1 MKRVPHFITIAIAL
15 AGAAQAAD
23 RLYLKDGTYQVTSEY
38 QVQGDRIHYYSSE
51 RSEWED
57 VPLELVDL
65 DRTKKEASEH
75 QAEIKEETKVVAEEN
90 AAILADQRQGEQ
102 VPAGP
107 GAYYLRG
114 EKIETIKIA
123 EPRMNNNTKRTILRL
138 IAPIPLPGKS
148 TVELDGVKSM
158 NVVDGREPEFYIRLS
173 DEESFG
179 IAKLTV
185 VKNARVVEH
194 LSVMQVQR
202 DRIVD
207 EKVDIL
213 PTFKKQAADL
223 LYKIWP
229 EKPLEPGEYALI
241 QYTEGNMKPQIW
253 DFSVK

>member
-1 MKRVPHFITIAIAL
+1 MKRVPHFIAIAVAL
-15 AGAAQAAD
+15 AGFAQAAD
-23 RLYLKDGTYQVTSEY
+23 HLYLKDGTYQLTSEY
-38 QVQGDRIHYYSSE
+38 QVQGDRIHYYSTE

-57 VPLELVDL
+57 IPLELVDL

-90 AAILADQRQGEQ
+90 HAILAEQRQVEQ
-102 VPAGP
+102 VPGAP

-123 EPRMNNNTKRTILRL
+123 EPKVNNSTKRTILRI
-138 IAPIPLPGKS
+138 IAPIPLAGKA
-148 TVELDGVKSM
+148 TVELDGATSM
-158 NVVDGREPEFYIRLS
+158 NVVDGREPEFYLRLS

-185 VKNARVVEH
+185 LKNARLVEN
-194 LSVMQVQR
+194 LSVMAVQR

-207 EKVDIL
+207 EKVDIV
-213 PTFKKQAADL
+213 PTFKKQAGDL

-229 EKPLEPGEYALI
+229 EKALTPGEYALI
-241 QYTEGNMKPQIW
+241 QYTEGKMNPQVW

>member
-1 MKRVPHFITIAIAL
+1 MKRILQLIAIAVGL

-23 RLYLKDGTYQVTSEY
+23 RLYLKDGTYQATSEY
-38 QVQGDRIHYYSSE
+38 QVQGDRIHYYSTE

-57 VPLELVDL
+57 IPLELVDL
-65 DRTKKEASEH
+65 DRTKKEVSEH
-75 QAEIKEETKVVAEEN
+75 QTEIKEENKVVAEEN
-90 AAILADQRQGEQ
+90 AAILAERRQGEQ
-102 VPAGP
+102 VPAAP

-114 EKIETIKIA
+114 EKLETIKIA
-123 EPRMNNNTKRTILRL
+123 EPKVNNNTKRTILRL
-138 IAPIPLPGKS
+138 IAPIPLAGKS
-148 TVELDGVKSM
+148 TVELDGVASM
-158 NVVDGREPEFYIRLS
+158 NVVNGREPEFYLRLS
-173 DEESFG
+173 DEEGFG

-194 LSVMQVQR
+194 LSVLQVQK

-229 EKPLEPGEYALI
+229 EKPLDPGEYAVI
-241 QYTEGNMKPQIW
+241 QYTEGKMMPQIW